1 MDEEKLERLLK
12 LEEENNVMLK
22 EIKAYVEKISDPKTI
37 ENDNVVDF
45 LMNVVANI
53 IAEHII
59 DNGGGDS
66 VCDALNKYNK

>member
-37 ENDNVVDF
+37 ENDN
-45 LMNVVANI
+45 
-53 IAEHII
+53 
-59 DNGGGDS
+59 
-66 VCDALNKYNK
+66 